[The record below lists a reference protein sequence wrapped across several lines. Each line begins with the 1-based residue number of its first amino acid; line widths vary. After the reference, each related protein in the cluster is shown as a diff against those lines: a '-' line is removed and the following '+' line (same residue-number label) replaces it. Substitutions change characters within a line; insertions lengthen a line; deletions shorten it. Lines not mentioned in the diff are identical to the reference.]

1 MKYLKVYA
9 ILSNLANN
17 LVSPFISFVSAYFGM
32 SSEQIALIT
41 AATNAVPN
49 ISQYFLSFI
58 KSRARFLLFIG
69 TLTNGILWILSSFIK
84 FNWTFLIVYFAI
96 TITGGIANFGWLLI
110 MNKVSVNNRG
120 KTLSS
125 YLVYTTIGGMLATFI
140 TGLLTEQDTEMIKY
154 FFMTSG
160 LLLNVSSLIAN
171 KIEVDVNNDDNSKV
185 KGNSEIRRFLMS
197 TFMFNLV
204 LSLAWPIFPIAQ
216 VYKFHM
222 NDEQVALMSIETGV
236 FTVIFQRIIAKLTDM
251 KRTLTMFLG
260 SATFAIYPLSYYLS
274 NSVFYLYL
282 ANALSGFTNGVYS
295 ITFIAYLFDKST
307 KYNLKNNLAL
317 YNLVIGSSIFIGSIL
332 GGYVYGELENMYGVI
347 DSINMMLLTTTLLRI
362 SVSPLFLIVDKVKK
376 M

>member
-1 MKYLKVYA
+1 LKYLKVYA

>member
-84 FNWTFLIVYFAI
+84 FNWIFLIIYFAI

-140 TGLLTEQDTEMIKY
+140 TGLITEQDTELIKY

-160 LLLNVSSLIAN
+160 LLLNVSSLVAN
-171 KIEVDVNNDDNSKV
+171 KIEVDVDNDDNNKN
-185 KGNSEIRRFLMS
+185 KGNNEIRRFLVS

-222 NDEQVALMSIETGV
+222 NDEQVAIMSIETGV
-236 FTVIFQRIIAKLTDM
+236 FTVVFQRIIAKLTDVR
-251 KRTLTMFLG
+251 RTLTMFLG
-260 SATFAIYPLSYYLS
+260 SSTYAIYPMSYYLS

-307 KYNLKNNLAL
+307 RYNLKNNLAL
-317 YNLVIGSSIFIGSIL
+317 YNLVIGSAIFIGSIL
-332 GGYVYGELENMYGVI
+332 GGYIYGVLENIYGVI
-347 DSINMMLLTTTLLRI
+347 ASINIMLLTTTLLRL
-362 SVSPLFLIVDKVKK
+362 SVSPLFLIVDKAKK
-376 M
+376 L